1 VRQELIERR
10 LPWLILTVGVYL
22 VISVTSALGILN
34 DYHMI
39 NIITIGISIILGVS
53 LNLINGFTGQ
63 FSLGHAGFMAV
74 GAYTGAI
81 LTMKFG
87 FPFPATLLC
96 GGLAAAVVGLVIGL
110 PTLRLR
116 GDYLAIATLG
126 FGEIL
131 RVLFINWSY
140 VGGAGG
146 MVVTQRYTNFHWVY
160 AMTVLT
166 IIVIRNWLQSAHGRA
181 CVAIRE
187 DEIAASSMGINTT
200 LYKVAAFILGS
211 FFAGVAGV
219 LYAHAY
225 YIVTPASFG
234 FLKSVEILI
243 IVVLGGMGSISGSVL
258 AAIAITLVSVI
269 FTPWPYLRMI
279 LYSLALIIVMVYRP
293 GGLMGVKEIQLPAL
307 SLKKKEGQQVG
318 TP

>member
-1 VRQELIERR
+1 
-10 LPWLILTVGVYL
+10 
-22 VISVTSALGILN
+22 
-34 DYHMI
+34 MI

-219 LYAHAY
+219 LYAHVLY
-225 YIVTPASFG
+225 RYSGLLRFPQVGGNPHYRRIGRYGQYQWFG
-234 FLKSVEILI
+234 VGRHCHHARI
-243 IVVLGGMGSISGSVL
+243 GD
-258 AAIAITLVSVI
+258 

-293 GGLMGVKEIQLPAL
+293 GGLMGVKRDPARL
-307 SLKKKEGQQVG
+307 CR
-318 TP
+318 

>member
-1 VRQELIERR
+1 VQQELIERR
-10 LPWLILTVGVYL
+10 LPWLVLVVGVYIA
-22 VISVTSALGILN
+22 ISVLSALGIIN
-34 DYHMI
+34 DYDMI

-87 FPFPATLLC
+87 FPFPVTLLC
-96 GGLAAAVVGLVIGL
+96 GGIAAALVGLLIGL

-146 MVVTQRYTNFHWVY
+146 IIVKSRYTNFTWVY
-160 AMTVLT
+160 VLTVLT
-166 IIVIRNWLQSAHGRA
+166 IVTIRNWLQSAHGRA

-200 LYKVAAFILGS
+200 LYKVIAFIIGS
-211 FFAGVAGV
+211 FFAGLAGV

-225 YIVTPASFG
+225 SIVTPVSFG

-258 AAIAITLVSVI
+258 AVMATTLVSVVL
-269 FTPWPYLRMI
+269 TPWPYLRMI
-279 LYSLALIIVMVYRP
+279 LYSIALIVVMIYRP
-293 GGLMGVKEIQLPAL
+293 GGLMGNREIQLPAWP
-307 SLKKKEGQQVG
+307 LKKKEGQQIG